1 MVVLFG
7 FVSLVFGAIPFYGE
21 AAAIAALG
29 RIDKRDLNMACQ
41 NLNGKLDVLQG

>member
-7 FVSLVFGAIPFYGE
+7 VFALLFGAIPFYGE

-29 RIDKRDLNMACQ
+29 RIDRKDLDMACQ
-41 NLNGKLDVLQG
+41 DLNGKLDVLQG